1 MRVGSLA
8 RTIAHELEYNFSLTH
23 PGKSEVS
30 TLGRLMGGRK
40 QDYALT
46 EEDVT
51 KARKV
56 AQERSEL
63 ERNST
68 FRGKNGSPG
77 HLVGCVRMSIDFKA
91 ARNPVR
97 DCLEVGEISVSPCA
111 AACELQ

>member
-1 MRVGSLA
+1 MAEPMRVGSLA

-68 FRGKNGSPG
+68 FRGKNLKRRKDQVVIFALNKRTKYS
-77 HLVGCVRMSIDFKA
+77 VRY
-91 ARNPVR
+91 
-97 DCLEVGEISVSPCA
+97 
-111 AACELQ
+111 

>member
-1 MRVGSLA
+1 MAEPMRVGSLA

-68 FRGKNGSPG
+68 SREKNLKRRKDQVVIFALNKRTKYS
-77 HLVGCVRMSIDFKA
+77 VRY
-91 ARNPVR
+91 
-97 DCLEVGEISVSPCA
+97 
-111 AACELQ
+111 